1 MLKYSLA
8 KIRRRPVI
16 FVITLLFGAVVSA
29 VLCSLNANNLAAE
42 NHFRSIY
49 HGIEV
54 TGTVTN
60 ATGSKS
66 DGLFIPDYICTLF
79 TGEIPALP
87 SDFKDLARSVEIK
100 GSMDFS
106 YQGETYSLVGTNS
119 MSFDQALLPE
129 NGCVITWYSGY
140 DEAGFLTGEN
150 LCLVPESIGEDI
162 DSVAVDS
169 VNLNVVGR
177 YSGEQKKFFTSW
189 NTYLNI
195 SKGSGGFGEACALRM
210 VLKDNDSLEL
220 FRQTAA
226 EHFASPDPNAGPDSS
241 KLAFSINDSAL
252 TQAESSL
259 KNSLRV
265 NSIVGTLIL
274 ALSAVS
280 GFLIG
285 FMVIRGSKHEIALKR
300 ILGQSGWAI
309 FGDFAFGQM
318 LPAVLGAVIGGGY
331 FLWKPL
337 PTILLFLI
345 LLFAGISTAL
355 ALFLK
360 NNLMLMIK
368 DE

>member
-1 MLKYSLA
+1 MLKYSFA
-8 KIRRRPVI
+8 KIRRRPVAFI
-16 FVITLLFGAVVSA
+16 IALLFGAAVSA
-29 VLCSLNANNLAAE
+29 VLCSLNANNLAAG
-42 NHFRSIY
+42 NHFQSIY

-79 TGEIPALP
+79 TGNIPALP
-87 SDFKDLARSVEIK
+87 ADFKELARTVEIK
-100 GSMDFS
+100 GSMDFT

-119 MSFDQALLPE
+119 LSFDQALLPE
-129 NGCVITWYSGY
+129 NGCVITWEQGY
-140 DEAGFLTGEN
+140 DEAKFLSGEN
-150 LCLVPESIGEDI
+150 LCLVPEGVGKDI
-162 DSVAVDS
+162 ASVSVDS
-169 VNLNVVGR
+169 VSLNVAGR
-177 YSGEQKKFFTSW
+177 YSGEQKKIFTSW

-195 SKGSGGFGEACALRM
+195 SKASGGFGEASALRM

-220 FRQTAA
+220 FKKTAA
-226 EHFASPDPNAGPDSS
+226 EHFASPDPNAEQDSS

-265 NSIVGTLIL
+265 NSAVSIIIL
-274 ALSAVS
+274 VLSAAS

-285 FMVIRGSKHEIALKR
+285 FIVIRGSKHDIALKR
-300 ILGQSGWAI
+300 ILGQSSIAI
-309 FGDFAFGQM
+309 FSEFAFEHT
-318 LPAVLGAVIGGGY
+318 LPAVLGAIIGGGC

-345 LLFAGISTAL
+345 LHFAGVSAAL
-355 ALFLK
+355 VLFLK
-360 NNLMLMIK
+360 NNLMLLIR